1 MEKMDNFYNLLDIP
15 YSASKKQ
22 IIMGYENKISK
33 YNAFKKLSSE
43 QIKEIKQL
51 KTSLY
56 ILTDDNLR
64 KKYDILIKKIPSHK
78 NILVSNDPVAGN
90 LENEDTFDSVFS
102 VDNSWMKNDTQSNN
116 KKERVSSNLLGER
129 VFSLPNYNKKQNYSS
144 DVDTELRKP
153 LQCRDDKTKTN
164 E

>member
-56 ILTDDNLR
+56 ILTNDNLR
-64 KKYDILIKKIPSHK
+64 KKYDILIKKIPSPE